1 MEFMKVV
8 RNEDNCKQAIFY
20 LPEANQF
27 YLYSYVNNDMANET
41 MVFKCD
47 ENGKSDMSDI
57 VSDGGYVPS
66 SEMMER
72 LTHAIG
78 IS

>member
-1 MEFMKVV
+1 MEFMRVV

-27 YLYSYVNNDMANET
+27 YLYSYVCSDMANET

-47 ENGKSDMSDI
+47 SDGKSDMEEI

-72 LTHAIG
+72 LTQVIH
-78 IS
+78 